1 MGKIFGKYL
10 IVFFRNFLL
19 LLHKI
24 YNMNTIN
31 IPNLSDIETTDFLEK
46 FNANEAQDVLWLWL
60 KSTVSENF
68 YQLSQEDKSL
78 ILSFY
83 EDLKIL
89 FKNYEQKSNMLN

>member
-1 MGKIFGKYL
+1 MS
-10 IVFFRNFLL
+10 
-19 LLHKI
+19 
-24 YNMNTIN
+24 TTN
-31 IPNLSDIETTDFLEK
+31 ISSLNDIEATEFLEK